1 VSEKF
6 LNFQPQLSSTQAEI
20 LQILRSNLSIGWNKE
35 MSAPVKGLA
44 EMENELCKFLFVDA

>member
-6 LNFQPQLSSTQAEI
+6 LNFQPQLSSSQADI

-35 MSAPVKGLA
+35 MSSPVKGLA
-44 EMENELCKFLFVDA
+44 EMENELCKFLFADA